1 MGIVDFFRRGA
12 LRQILRNA
20 LNLEEEIYA
29 HFLDLPEELAG
40 LELPAP
46 LQAIVEEEREHRRLL
61 SRMIEGRLDDGEIQR
76 ALEAR
81 HAHNL
86 EQVMPLEARYEPIVE
101 KLRHIAEHERAVYE
115 FFRSLHEK
123 SKIPF
128 VKRAFLF
135 LTQQE
140 EVHVRL
146 LERLLGDG

>member
-12 LRQILRNA
+12 LRLILRNA
-20 LNLEEEIYA
+20 LNLEEQIYA

-40 LELPAP
+40 LELPPA

-61 SRMIEGRLDDGEIQR
+61 SQMIAGPLEEADLQR
-76 ALEAR
+76 ALQPR
-81 HAHNL
+81 HVHDL
-86 EQVMPLEARYEPIVE
+86 EKVLPLEARYQPIVE

-115 FFRSLHEK
+115 FFRSLYEK

-128 VKRAFLF
+128 VKHAFHF
-135 LTQQE
+135 LAQQE

>member
-1 MGIVDFFRRGA
+1 MGIADFFRRGA
-12 LRQILRNA
+12 LRLILRNA

-40 LELPAP
+40 LELPAA

-61 SRMIEGRLDDGEIQR
+61 SRMMAGPLEESDLEL
-76 ALEAR
+76 ALQAR
-81 HAHNL
+81 HAHDL
-86 EQVMPLEARYEPIVE
+86 EEVRPLEARYQPIVE

-115 FFRSLHEK
+115 FFRSLYEK

-128 VKRAFLF
+128 VKRAFHF

-146 LERLLGDG
+146 LERLLGEG